1 MPDSWKKDPKKMNL
15 DQLKAYES
23 WLSANGHGDGK
34 EHGKVEALI
43 ISKSPK
49 ENYSQ
54 GALTGAA
61 DTLSRGVTK
70 PGGWTTQNAGF
81 VNANATTTPGAL
93 QGTTTTP
100 GTSLSGTG
108 VSGTSDLEKQLADK
122 NAALVKATSNIND
135 NPWYSEAT
143 RTGKLAKL
151 NNIAQLDI
159 TNLQNAI
166 SQKKTDEQNAF
177 NNNITTQ
184 NMALSQQKANQPN
197 VSVVTNND
205 GTVTGYDSMTGKV
218 MYTLPGAGASKTT
231 GGGSTASEKQNY
243 SSQMVD
249 AISTIKT
256 QTAAM
261 GITYEGG
268 GSYITINQAKPLIE
282 EWTKLGF
289 TENDWWNRFGSSV
302 LGGKP

>member
-1 MPDSWKKDPKKMNL
+1 LSTTTGLTYEQARAK
-15 DQLKAYES
+15 QAALKAQ
-23 WLSANGHGDGK
+23 GK
-34 EHGKVEALI
+34 
-43 ISKSPK
+43 
-49 ENYSQ
+49 
-54 GALTGAA
+54 
-61 DTLSRGVTK
+61 TLSTSKEMGKLEDYIKTLK
-70 PGGWTTQNAGF
+70 PQNYDKNTVAAAQTSLKLKNEPVVSGIPGTTPSAVPTGS
-81 VNANATTTPGAL
+81 TTTPGATL
-93 QGTTTTP
+93 P
-100 GTSLSGTG
+100 GTGIAMT
-108 VSGTSDLEKQLADK
+108 DLDKQLADK
-122 NAALVKATSNIND
+122 QAALVKATSNIND

-289 TENDWWNRFGSSV
+289 TEADWWNRFGSSV